1 MKTPFAIYV
10 DTELLPEKIQKN
22 HLKKK
27 KWKKGKKRK
36 EEMHQL
42 REEEFELYSNH
53 ELCHNYK
60 NKFTDLDD
68 SNDDTNN
75 RRI

>member
-1 MKTPFAIYV
+1 
-10 DTELLPEKIQKN
+10 
-22 HLKKK
+22 
-27 KWKKGKKRK
+27 
-36 EEMHQL
+36 MHQL
-42 REEEFELYSNH
+42 REEEFELHSNH
-53 ELCHNYK
+53 EFCHNYK